1 MIRRG
6 VLAGGQWL
14 GAICAVGVRAEQ
26 LGTGPTTG
34 QCPNR
39 FARFTFFTG
48 GKDTDTGVEGPCS
61 GGVVLQMEMEG

>member
-1 MIRRG
+1 M
-6 VLAGGQWL
+6 

-34 QCPNR
+34 KCSNG
-39 FARFTFFTG
+39 FARFIVFTG
-48 GKDTDTGVEGPCS
+48 GKDPDTGGEGTCS